1 MENRVVSA
9 KHRSLFR
16 RRGSVVLA
24 AAALI
29 GFGDPAQ
36 AFFEMFFRGP
46 ARSAP
51 SVRSYADPGADARRS
66 APRRERRTRTRAA
79 ASDSIVYCVRL
90 CDGRHFP
97 INFRGGGPDLCK
109 ALCPASPTETFS
121 GTSIAEARSSGGKR
135 YSDIPNAFVYR
146 ERLVDDCTCN
156 GKSPLGLARQ
166 DIADDESLR
175 RGDILAT
182 QQGFMSYRGDT
193 RRHADFVPL
202 NMKKLPRAMK
212 KLADTGIRP
221 EPVVVAPVETTGMAS
236 AGRYAEG
243 GDRASR

>member
-1 MENRVVSA
+1 MGNCAVSA
-9 KHRSLFR
+9 LHRYQLP
-16 RRGSVVLA
+16 RRGSLVVA
-24 AAALI
+24 AVALI
-29 GFGDPAQ
+29 GFVSPAQ
-36 AFFEMFFRGP
+36 AFFEMFFGGHM
-46 ARSAP
+46 RSAP
-51 SVRSYADPGADARRS
+51 SMRSYADPNFDARGS
-66 APRRERRTRTRAA
+66 APRRERRDRSRATG
-79 ASDSIVYCVRL
+79 SGSIVYCVRM

-121 GTSIAEARSSGGKR
+121 GSSIAEARSADGKR

-146 ERLVDDCTCN
+146 ERLIGDCTCN
-156 GKSPLGLARQ
+156 GRSPLGLARQ

-202 NMKKLPRAMK
+202 NMKTLPRAMK
-212 KLADTGIRP
+212 KLADTGIQR
-221 EPVVVAPVETTGMAS
+221 EPVAVAATETTGMAS
-236 AGRYAEG
+236 AGDYAEG
-243 GDRASR
+243 SDRASR